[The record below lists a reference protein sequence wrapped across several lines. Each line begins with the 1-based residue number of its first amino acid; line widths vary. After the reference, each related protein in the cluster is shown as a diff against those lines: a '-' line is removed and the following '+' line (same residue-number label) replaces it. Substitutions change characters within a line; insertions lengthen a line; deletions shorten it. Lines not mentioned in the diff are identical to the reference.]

1 MKITVTTPEASKTP
15 TGIFAKMREADAK
28 KNVDHLGTSVM
39 LSGEYAT
46 DCRGEKTSMKVG
58 ETVYLNNSVFN
69 EIFGNRLM
77 VHADTI
83 VVDGWYPYQE
93 SIDLV
98 AKKVVVNSKLR
109 GRVINITAQE
119 VVLTEQVCAQTCV
132 IVTMAV
138 PGEAE
143 SSHKLNASMVKSENF
158 NHLKVGEVPEEE
170 LAELAELVSQPQT
183 INRNAA
189 IVKWLTKRLS
199 AQAKKLNLDADF
211 VGNKITETL
220 SNLAD
225 EIVACADQS
234 NDSDVDTS
242 DVNIEDIFAKPSV
255 PGTDP
260 NAPQVQATAA
270 AEEQTAAA
278 SSGAEKPEEAVQQAA
293 APRARRG
300 RRVIL
305 NGEETITTPSAVSV
319 PAAGGQTPVIIPAV
333 KVELDESDDGGM
345 PSENSPEKNLQ

>member
-58 ETVYLNNSVFN
+58 ETVYLNNSIFN
-69 EIFGNRLM
+69 ELFGNRLM

-93 SIDLV
+93 SLDLV

-170 LAELAELVSQPQT
+170 LAELAELISQPQT
-183 INRNAA
+183 VNRNAA

-199 AQAKKLNLDADF
+199 AQAKKLNLEADF
-211 VGNKITETL
+211 VGNKISEAL
-220 SNLAD
+220 ESLAD
-225 EIVACADQS
+225 ELVSSEQV
-234 NDSDVDTS
+234 NDVDVDTS

-260 NAPQVQATAA
+260 NAPQVQATEA
-270 AEEQTAAA
+270 AEEQAAA
-278 SSGAEKPEEAVQQAA
+278 VSSGAEKPEEAVQQAA

-319 PAAGGQTPVIIPAV
+319 PAAGGQTPVIIPAI
-333 KVELDESDDGGM
+333 KVELDESDGGGM
-345 PSENSPEKNLQ
+345 PSSNSPEKNLQ